1 MHGPDVVGAHATLS
15 TDFVNEPRD
24 KPRDGHAH
32 FIHVS
37 IVGGTLRIQ
46 TVTLRDTAHTHAHTH
61 THTRRYQQWL
71 KCLGMQE
78 NEVPAP
84 LITGK

>member
-1 MHGPDVVGAHATLS
+1 MHGPDVVGAYAALS

-61 THTRRYQQWL
+61 THTHA
-71 KCLGMQE
+71 G
-78 NEVPAP
+78 
-84 LITGK
+84 ISSG